1 MNKFARFAKSW
12 WDRTAHQHKH
22 EGRPGSSADMQVA
35 IENAVWLLAV
45 YGLVHNLNENII
57 GLTTCVGPS
66 MTPTIDENRQVVI
79 VDRMSYKLPDNW
91 RKDYERNDVVISL
104 SMDNPR
110 KSKSALLRLTVC

>member
-1 MNKFARFAKSW
+1 MNKFTRFAKSW

-45 YGLVHNLNENII
+45 YGLVHNLNEKII
-57 GLTTCVGPS
+57 CLNTRCGARKTATNDAKP
-66 MTPTIDENRQVVI
+66 PVVI
-79 VDRMSYKLPDNW
+79 CVRISYKLPDNW

-110 KSKSALLRLTVC
+110 KSKSALLRLTLC